1 MKKRILASLI
11 VAALLLPSL
20 FTGGTAYALS
30 MPKSY
35 RTLVEN
41 DRFSIGLNTSNCF
54 FAILDKEANQ
64 LYESNPSDWKSDKK
78 AAGGN
83 KTRLQ
88 SQLSITVLRASTE
101 NTETINSQA
110 GSVSK
115 GTVKLL
121 KIDNGLVIKY
131 TFEGAGIMVPLY
143 VTIEEDHF
151 KIYVPKDEIEETGE
165 DRLMEIELAPLFACS
180 GKKDNGYILVP
191 DGSGSLIFFNN
202 GKGKAGTYRAQVYG
216 SDRTF
221 SGTIDNNTMQ
231 RAALPVF
238 GMNYGDYGLLAV
250 ATEGDEHAYISAAVS
265 DTTNSYNSASF
276 SFSVRSKGEY
286 TIGEENYNSRTVNL
300 YQKERSASG
309 RYEVSFYP
317 LKEGA
322 CDYIAMA
329 DKYASLLFGDRK
341 DASQPR
347 VNLSLYG
354 MIYKTKPLLGIPINT
369 AVPLASYEKADSLIN
384 DMYEAGIKTSI
395 EYLNWNVNSARN
407 RMGGIE
413 PSSILGGDKAFDALL
428 ENAAEK
434 DAKIFFGMDPL
445 SFTSDGA
452 LITQFTHA
460 ALALS
465 SFPVKLNEYM
475 LTTHKADESIDHKY
489 ALRESRI
496 EEYSQEI
503 HEAFSALSINAAFGN
518 AASFLYSDYSR
529 EDGSRENIYQ
539 AVKRLYESAP
549 NEVLSSWPNAYAL
562 KDTDYVKDVPS
573 SSSRTSL
580 SNAAVPFYA
589 YVLRGRVPFSVESVN
604 LSDEP
609 RAMLLYAAETGADL
623 NFTLILENA
632 QEVRYSDYNEL
643 YGCDYDAVRDMIFNM
658 QKELDEARRL
668 LDGRKI
674 LSRVE
679 EKELVTVLF
688 EGGYSL
694 VLNYGFEDLSVNGE
708 TIPHLAFRIFENQD
722 EKGGE

>member
-1 MKKRILASLI
+1 MIKRILSSLI
-11 VAALLLPSL
+11 MAALLLATLSA
-20 FTGGTAYALS
+20 GSTAYALS

-41 DRFSIGLNTSNCF
+41 DRFAIGLNTSNCF
-54 FAILDKEANQ
+54 FAILDKELNQ
-64 LYESNPSDWKSDKK
+64 IYESNPSDWKSDKK

-101 NTETINSQA
+101 NTETINSQT

-121 KIDNGLVIKY
+121 KIDNGLVIRY
-131 TFEGAGIMVPLY
+131 TFENAGITVPLY

-180 GKKDNGYILVP
+180 GKKDNGYILIP
-191 DGSGSLIFFNN
+191 DGSGSLISFNN

-216 SDRTF
+216 SDKTF
-221 SGTIDNNTMQ
+221 SGTIDNNTMM
-231 RAALPVF
+231 RAAFPVF
-238 GMNYGDYGLLAV
+238 GMSYEKYGLLAV

-300 YQKERSASG
+300 YQKERSTSG
-309 RYEVSFYP
+309 RYEVSWYP
-317 LKEGA
+317 LEEGA

-329 DKYASLLFGDRK
+329 DKYASLLFGDK
-341 DASQPR
+341 ETASDMR

-354 MIYKTKPLLGIPINT
+354 MIYKMKPLLGVPVNT
-369 AVPLASYEKADSLIN
+369 AVPLASYEKTNELIS
-384 DMYEAGIKTSI
+384 DMHDAGIKLCI
-395 EYLNWNVNSARN
+395 EYLNWNTNSAKN

-413 PSSILGGDKAFDALL
+413 PASNLGGDKAFDTLL
-428 ENAAEK
+428 ENAEEK
-434 DAKIFFGMDPL
+434 DAKIYFGIDPL

-465 SFPVKLNEYM
+465 SFPVKLNEYI
-475 LTTHKADESIDHKY
+475 LTTHKTDESIDHKY
-489 ALRESRI
+489 ALKEMRI
-496 EEYSQEI
+496 PEYAEEI
-503 HEAFSALSINAAFGN
+503 HESYSDLSIDAAFGN

-529 EDGSRENIYQ
+529 DDGSRENILK
-539 AVKRLYESAP
+539 AVSSLYESAP

-562 KDTDYVKDVPS
+562 KNTDYVKDVPA

-580 SNAAVPFYA
+580 SNADVPFYA
-589 YVLRGRVPFSVESVN
+589 YVLRGRVPFATESVN

-632 QEVRYSDYNEL
+632 GEVRYSDFNEL
-643 YGCDYDAVRDMIFNM
+643 YGCDYDAVRDMITDM
-658 QKELDEARRL
+658 QKELTEARSL

-674 LSRVE
+674 LSRTE
-679 EKELVTVLF
+679 ENELVTVVF

-694 VLNYGFEDLSVNGE
+694 VLNYGFEDVLVNGE
-708 TIPHLAFRIFENQD
+708 AIPGLAFRIFENQD